1 MWEQEPDG
9 RGRRQKGNLSDDS
22 GASFEAASFG
32 NKIRVAVA
40 SLQRVSQL
48 MSARA
53 QWCGHEKCRKS
64 ADEEGISVLFTVSA

>member
-48 MSARA
+48 MSARS
-53 QWCGHEKCRKS
+53 Q
-64 ADEEGISVLFTVSA
+64 